1 MVCILCQQQLLHLST
16 VLLMKWLPFTFGT
29 SVWQIGGICCLI
41 TWTFLIN
48 EAGLSS
54 CGACPGKRT
63 HLVHTQSWARLKN
76 LKACQHGLALLPRCP
91 CSSLGQDL
99 SSLFAE
105 QLCLAMSEFPAVS
118 WVYRHLNHILLPPV
132 SWPWRAHLRFSGPG
146 CASFR
151 DRALWTLW
159 GDTEEARSIEPGSI
173 L

>member
-16 VLLMKWLPFTFGT
+16 VLLMKWLAFTFGT

-41 TWTFLIN
+41 MWTFLIN

-99 SSLFAE
+99 SSLFTE
-105 QLCLAMSEFPAVS
+105 QLWLAMSEFPAVS
-118 WVYRHLNHILLPPV
+118 WVYRHVNHVCLLQSLDHGGPIWDLV
-132 SWPWRAHLRFSGPG
+132 DQGELGLCAHLGTGLCGHCGGTRKKHGQ
-146 CASFR
+146 
-151 DRALWTLW
+151 
-159 GDTEEARSIEPGSI
+159 
-173 L
+173 